1 VWATDRPNM
10 MMMMMISP
18 CTFLCWIILTSS
30 FTVNVVLSK
39 TDSQQV
45 SALNDMYQYLKPHS
59 KLDGWKSDGGNPCD
73 DSWKGI
79 KCSGSDVTEIDLSGL
94 GLTGSLGFQL
104 DKLEKVTYFDV
115 SKNNLKDNIPYQLPP
130 RTKHL
135 DLSGNQFGGT
145 VPYSISQMTELKS
158 MNLNHNKLSG
168 SLSDLFGKL
177 TKLTEMDLSYNSISG
192 SLPQGLKSLS
202 SLSKLHIQNNQFTG
216 SINVLADLELDDLSD
231 ATLSASL
238 FLKLALISHF
248 KVNEKVPDSGQERK
262 QVLFL
267 MKTVTSSTISQCI
280 QQNAGRNVANNQFNG
295 WIPDELKDI
304 KNLETG
310 GNSWSTGSAPP
321 PPPGQKAKPHT
332 RKSDKESGKSGL
344 GIGAI
349 AGILLGVL
357 LLLGVIIA
365 LLSRRKRSSPSS
377 HFLEEDKFSQ
387 RQPFTPLASQELSS
401 SVRANMQE
409 EFRETMSSDSSSAA
423 EKHLQTSSSMALK
436 RLNSERH
443 KSFNEK
449 ELKNAPPSD
458 HLKSFNDKEFANPMK
473 QSSSVKVDH
482 YPLADLQNA
491 TGNFASSRLLGE
503 GSIGRVYM
511 AKYPDGKVLAVQK
524 IDSSFFQDGQC
535 TEFTEIVG
543 KISNLHHPNIAEV
556 IGYCSEQGQNMLIF
570 EYFRNGSLYEFLHVS
585 DDFSKPL
592 TWNTRV
598 RIALG
603 AARALEYLHE
613 VCSPSCLHRNIR
625 TSNIVLDAE
634 LNSRLCECGMAM
646 FHQRSSK
653 NLDAGYTAPEC
664 TKPSAYTSKSDV
676 YSFGVVMLELLTG
689 RKPFDSSKP
698 RLEQCLVEWA
708 SPQLHDLDALEQMAD
723 PALRG
728 LYPPKSLSRFAN
740 VTALCVQSEP
750 EFRPQMSEVVR
761 LVQKSNM
768 SQRGDDD
775 DY

>member
-1 VWATDRPNM
+1 M
-10 MMMMMISP
+10 
-18 CTFLCWIILTSS
+18 
-30 FTVNVVLSK
+30 
-39 TDSQQV
+39 
-45 SALNDMYQYLKPHS
+45 
-59 KLDGWKSDGGNPCD
+59 
-73 DSWKGI
+73 
-79 KCSGSDVTEIDLSGL
+79 
-94 GLTGSLGFQL
+94 
-104 DKLEKVTYFDV
+104 

-130 RTKHL
+130 NTQHL
-135 DLSGNQFGGT
+135 DLSGNQFSGT
-145 VPYSISQMTELKS
+145 VPYSISQMADLKYL
-158 MNLNHNKLSG
+158 NLNHNKLSG

-192 SLPQGLKSLS
+192 SLPQSLKSLS

-216 SINVLADLELDDLSD
+216 SINVLADLALDDL
-231 ATLSASL
+231 
-238 FLKLALISHF
+238 
-248 KVNEKVPDSGQERK
+248 
-262 QVLFL
+262 
-267 MKTVTSSTISQCI
+267 
-280 QQNAGRNVANNQFNG
+280 NVANNQFNG

-304 KNLETG
+304 KNLQTG

-332 RKSDKESGKSGL
+332 RKSKESGKSGL
-344 GIGAI
+344 GKGAI
-349 AGILLGVL
+349 AGILIGVL

-365 LLSRRKRSSPSS
+365 LLSRKKRSPPSS
-377 HFLEEDKFSQ
+377 HFLEENKLSR
-387 RQPFTPLASQELSS
+387 RQPFAPLPSQELSS
-401 SVRANMQE
+401 VVCANMQE
-409 EFRETMSSDSSSAA
+409 DFRAA
-423 EKHLQTSSSMALK
+423 EKHLQTSSSMVLK
-436 RLNSERH
+436 RLQSERH

-449 ELKNAPPSD
+449 EMKNAPPSD
-458 HLKSFNDKEFANPMK
+458 HLKSFNDKEHANPLK
-473 QSSSVKVDH
+473 RSSSIMVDH

-491 TGNFASSRLLGE
+491 TSNFASSRLLGE

-511 AKYPDGKVLAVQK
+511 AKYPDGKVLAVKK

-535 TEFTEIVG
+535 MEFTEIVC
-543 KISNLHHPNIAEV
+543 KMSKLHHPNIVEV

-570 EYFRNGSLYEFLHVS
+570 EYFRNGSLHEFLHLS

-613 VCSPSCLHRNIR
+613 VCSPSCLHRNVR

-634 LNSRLCECGMAM
+634 LNSRLCECGLAT
-646 FHQRSSK
+646 FHQRASK
-653 NLDAGYTAPEC
+653 KLDAGYIAPEC
-664 TKPSAYTSKSDV
+664 TKPEAYTLKSDV

-698 RLEQCLVEWA
+698 RSEQHLVQWA
-708 SPQLHDLDALEQMAD
+708 LPQLHDLDALENMAD

-740 VTALCVQSEP
+740 ATALCIQSEP
-750 EFRPQMSEVVR
+750 EFRPPISEVVR
-761 LVQKSNM
+761 LIQRSTM
-768 SQRGDDD
+768 SQREDLSASRRTDDGDSD

>member
-1 VWATDRPNM
+1 M
-10 MMMMMISP
+10 LMMMMISP

-216 SINVLADLELDDLSD
+216 SINVLADLELDDL
-231 ATLSASL
+231 
-238 FLKLALISHF
+238 
-248 KVNEKVPDSGQERK
+248 
-262 QVLFL
+262 
-267 MKTVTSSTISQCI
+267 
-280 QQNAGRNVANNQFNG
+280 NVANNQFNG

-377 HFLEEDKFSQ
+377 HFLEEDKFSR

-409 EFRETMSSDSSSAA
+409 EFRAA

>member
-1 VWATDRPNM
+1 M
-10 MMMMMISP
+10 MLLV
-18 CTFLCWIILTSS
+18 LC
-30 FTVNVVLSK
+30 
-39 TDSQQV
+39 
-45 SALNDMYQYLKPHS
+45 
-59 KLDGWKSDGGNPCD
+59 
-73 DSWKGI
+73 
-79 KCSGSDVTEIDLSGL
+79 
-94 GLTGSLGFQL
+94 
-104 DKLEKVTYFDV
+104 
-115 SKNNLKDNIPYQLPP
+115 
-130 RTKHL
+130 R
-135 DLSGNQFGGT
+135 
-145 VPYSISQMTELKS
+145 
-158 MNLNHNKLSG
+158 NLNHNKLSG

-192 SLPQGLKSLS
+192 SLPQSLKSLS
-202 SLSKLHIQNNQFTG
+202 SLSKLRIQNNQFTG
-216 SINVLADLELDDLSD
+216 SINVLADLALDDL
-231 ATLSASL
+231 
-238 FLKLALISHF
+238 
-248 KVNEKVPDSGQERK
+248 
-262 QVLFL
+262 
-267 MKTVTSSTISQCI
+267 
-280 QQNAGRNVANNQFNG
+280 NVANNQFTG
-295 WIPDELKDI
+295 WIPDELKEI

-332 RKSDKESGKSGL
+332 RKAEKESGKSGL

-365 LLSRRKRSSPSS
+365 LLSRRKRSSSPSS
-377 HFLEEDKFSQ
+377 HFLEEDKFSR
-387 RQPFTPLASQELSS
+387 RQPFTPLSSQELSS
-401 SVRANMQE
+401 GVRANMQE
-409 EFRETMSSDSSSAA
+409 DFRAT
-423 EKHLQTSSSMALK
+423 EKHLQTSSSMGLK
-436 RLNSERH
+436 RLNSEHH
-443 KSFNEK
+443 KSFNVK
-449 ELKNAPPSD
+449 EMKNVPPSD
-458 HLKSFNDKEFANPMK
+458 HLKSFNDKEFANPLK
-473 QSSSVKVDH
+473 RSSSVKIDH

-491 TGNFASSRLLGE
+491 TSNFSSSRLLGE

-511 AKYPDGKVLAVQK
+511 AKYPDGKVLAVKK

-535 TEFTEIVG
+535 TDFTEIVC
-543 KISNLHHPNIAEV
+543 KMSKLHHPNIAEV

-570 EYFRNGSLYEFLHVS
+570 EYFRNGSLHEFLHVS

-634 LNSRLCECGMAM
+634 LNSRLSECGMAT
-646 FHQRSSK
+646 FHQKASK
-653 NLDAGYTAPEC
+653 NLNAGYTAPEC
-664 TKPSAYTSKSDV
+664 TKSSAYTLKSDV

-698 RLEQCLVEWA
+698 RLEQYLVEWA
-708 SPQLHDLDALEQMAD
+708 SPQLHDLDALEKMAD

-740 VTALCVQSEP
+740 VTALCVQSKP
-750 EFRPQMSEVVR
+750 EFRPNMSEVVR

-768 SQRGDDD
+768 SQREDLSASWRTDDDDD

>member
-1 VWATDRPNM
+1 

-45 SALNDMYQYLKPHS
+45 AALNDMYQYLKPHS

-238 FLKLALISHF
+238 FLKLSLISHF
-248 KVNEKVPDSGQERK
+248 KVNEKVPDSGH
-262 QVLFL
+262 
-267 MKTVTSSTISQCI
+267 
-280 QQNAGRNVANNQFNG
+280 NAYARTETRNVANNQFNG

-377 HFLEEDKFSQ
+377 HFLEEDKFSR

-401 SVRANMQE
+401 SERANMQE
-409 EFRETMSSDSSSAA
+409 EFR
-423 EKHLQTSSSMALK
+423 
-436 RLNSERH
+436 
-443 KSFNEK
+443 
-449 ELKNAPPSD
+449 
-458 HLKSFNDKEFANPMK
+458 
-473 QSSSVKVDH
+473 
-482 YPLADLQNA
+482 
-491 TGNFASSRLLGE
+491 GNFTFGFPIPFYKRRAME
-503 GSIGRVYM
+503 
-511 AKYPDGKVLAVQK
+511 KKK
-524 IDSSFFQDGQC
+524 
-535 TEFTEIVG
+535 
-543 KISNLHHPNIAEV
+543 
-556 IGYCSEQGQNMLIF
+556 NM
-570 EYFRNGSLYEFLHVS
+570 
-585 DDFSKPL
+585 
-592 TWNTRV
+592 
-598 RIALG
+598 
-603 AARALEYLHE
+603 
-613 VCSPSCLHRNIR
+613 
-625 TSNIVLDAE
+625 
-634 LNSRLCECGMAM
+634 CG
-646 FHQRSSK
+646 FPIT
-653 NLDAGYTAPEC
+653 Y
-664 TKPSAYTSKSDV
+664 
-676 YSFGVVMLELLTG
+676 
-689 RKPFDSSKP
+689 
-698 RLEQCLVEWA
+698 
-708 SPQLHDLDALEQMAD
+708 
-723 PALRG
+723 
-728 LYPPKSLSRFAN
+728 SLS
-740 VTALCVQSEP
+740 SEYC
-750 EFRPQMSEVVR
+750 
-761 LVQKSNM
+761 L
-768 SQRGDDD
+768 
-775 DY
+775 

>member
-1 VWATDRPNM
+1 
-10 MMMMMISP
+10 MMIRAFIEILIDMFILRAKLLLP
-18 CTFLCWIILTSS
+18 CTFLCWIVLTSS

-39 TDSQQV
+39 TDSRQV
-45 SALNDMYQYLKPHS
+45 SALNDMYQYLKPQS
-59 KLDGWKSDGGNPCD
+59 KLDGWKSGGGNPCD
-73 DSWKGI
+73 DSWQGI

-104 DKLEKVTYFDV
+104 DKLDKVTYFDV

-130 RTKHL
+130 HTQHL

-158 MNLNHNKLSG
+158 LNLNHNKLSG
-168 SLSDLFGKL
+168 SLSDMFGQL

-192 SLPQGLKSLS
+192 SLPHSLKSLS

-216 SINVLADLELDDLSD
+216 PINVLADLRLDDL
-231 ATLSASL
+231 
-238 FLKLALISHF
+238 
-248 KVNEKVPDSGQERK
+248 
-262 QVLFL
+262 
-267 MKTVTSSTISQCI
+267 
-280 QQNAGRNVANNQFNG
+280 NVANNQFNG

-310 GNSWSTGSAPP
+310 GNSWSSGPAPP
-321 PPPGQKAKPHT
+321 PPPGQKPKPHS
-332 RKSDKESGKSGL
+332 RKSEKESRKSGL
-344 GIGAI
+344 GIAAI
-349 AGILLGVL
+349 AGIVLGVL

-365 LLSRRKRSSPSS
+365 LFSRKRSSSTSS
-377 HFLEEDKFSQ
+377 HFVEEDKFSQ
-387 RQPFTPLASQELSS
+387 HQRFTPLSSQELSS
-401 SVRANMQE
+401 GVRANRHDD
-409 EFRETMSSDSSSAA
+409 FRDSSSAT
-423 EKHLQTSSSMALK
+423 EKHLQTSSSMGLK
-436 RLNSERH
+436 RLASERH
-443 KSFNEK
+443 KSFNQK
-449 ELKNAPPSD
+449 KMTNAPPSD
-458 HLKSFNDKEFANPMK
+458 HLKSFNDKEANPLNVK
-473 QSSSVKVDH
+473 RSSSVNLAQ

-503 GSIGRVYM
+503 GSIGRVYK
-511 AKYPDGKVLAVQK
+511 AKYPDGRVLAVKK
-524 IDSSFFQDGQC
+524 IDSSFFQDGPR
-535 TEFTEIVG
+535 TEFTEIVY
-543 KISNLHHPNIAEV
+543 KMSKLRHPNIAEV
-556 IGYCSEQGQNMLIF
+556 LGYCSEQGQNMLIF
-570 EYFRNGSLYEFLHVS
+570 EHFINGSLHEFLHVS

-603 AARALEYLHE
+603 VARALEYLHE

-634 LNSRLCECGMAM
+634 LNPRLCECGLAM
-646 FHQRSSK
+646 FHERSSK

-664 TKPSAYTSKSDV
+664 TKPSDYTLKSDV

-698 RLEQCLVEWA
+698 RSEQYLVQWA
-708 SPQLHDLDALEQMAD
+708 SPQLHDLDALEQIAD

-728 LYPPKSLSRFAN
+728 LYPPKSLSKFAN

-750 EFRPQMSEVVR
+750 EFRPHMSEVVQGLVR
-761 LVQKSNM
+761 LVQRPNL
-768 SQRGDDD
+768 SQREDLSASRRTDDGDD
-775 DY
+775 Y